1 MLRME
6 LLLTLLLPSRG
17 PEGAP
22 SHLRIGEARDGEA
35 PGTGGQAVSCSPLST
50 RRGQLDSDSQG
61 QQGGAVGLG
70 PGARSAV
77 PTPPSAGAWILKP
90 VFSQGINTELCLL
103 LSLSDC
109 NPLAQVE
116 ERRGRKERE
125 KKESKE
131 EKRI

>member
-35 PGTGGQAVSCSPLST
+35 PGTGGQAVSCSPLSA

-61 QQGGAVGLG
+61 QQGGGCG
-70 PGARSAV
+70 PGTRCQVSCAHSSLGRGLDTQSNQYFLKELTLNSAC
-77 PTPPSAGAWILKP
+77 
-90 VFSQGINTELCLL
+90 FSLTKLTSHVS
-103 LSLSDC
+103 SLHFPNS
-109 NPLAQVE
+109 PGV
-116 ERRGRKERE
+116 
-125 KKESKE
+125 
-131 EKRI
+131 